1 MSAQD
6 RIEGEKK
13 MTNFLVRMFVKDYQN
28 LQDTEVRTRYGNM
41 TSLVGII
48 VNLFLFAIKF
58 IVGRLFH
65 SIAITAD
72 AVNNLS
78 DAGSSIISLLSFK
91 LSGMPAD
98 REHPFGHERMEYLA
112 SSLVGFFIIILGF
125 ELLKT
130 SFAKILRPDVISFSL
145 LTVCVLLFSIGAKFW
160 LYKFNAGL
168 GDRVDSSMMKA
179 TATDSLSDVL
189 ATSAVLLSTLLSP
202 LFGIQLDGYM
212 GVAVS
217 LLIIYSGINIM
228 KEMWD
233 TLLGK
238 KPSEELVQ
246 QLENTI
252 NRYGGVLGTHDL
264 VIHNYGPR
272 LYFAT
277 VHVEVDAREDILA
290 SHDLIDNIEREVAR
304 ELNIHLVIHMD
315 PLTQDDPDVLRL
327 RDMTVQIVSDID
339 KSLTIHD
346 FRVVKGVTHDNLIFD
361 VVIPHQ
367 YAPKDREII
376 EKITARIKEQE
387 ENLFPVITIDR
398 SFV

>member
-1 MSAQD
+1 
-6 RIEGEKK
+6 

-48 VNLFLFAIKF
+48 VNLFLFVIKF

-98 REHPFGHERMEYLA
+98 KEHPFGHERMEYLA

>member
-1 MSAQD
+1 
-6 RIEGEKK
+6 
-13 MTNFLVRMFVKDYQN
+13 MTNFLVRLFVKDYEN
-28 LQDTEVRTRYGNM
+28 LQDAEVRTRYGNM

-48 VNLFLFAIKF
+48 VNVFLFVIKF

-65 SIAITAD
+65 SVAITAD

-98 REHPFGHERMEYLA
+98 KEHPFGHERMEYLA

-217 LLIIYSGINIM
+217 LLIIYSGINII

-367 YAPKDREII
+367 YAPKEREII

>member
-1 MSAQD
+1 
-6 RIEGEKK
+6 

-48 VNLFLFAIKF
+48 VNLFLFVIKF
-58 IVGRLFH
+58 VVGRVFH
-65 SIAITAD
+65 SVAIIAD

-98 REHPFGHERMEYLA
+98 KEHPFGHERMEYLA

-179 TATDSLSDVL
+179 TAADSLSDVL

-217 LLIIYSGINIM
+217 LLILYSGINIM

-246 QLENTI
+246 QLENAI

-264 VIHNYGPR
+264 VIHSYGPR
-272 LYFAT
+272 RYFAT

-304 ELNIHLVIHMD
+304 ELNTHLVIHMD

-327 RDMTVQIVSDID
+327 RDMTAQIVADINE
-339 KSLTIHD
+339 SLTIHD
-346 FRVVKGVTHDNLIFD
+346 FRVVKGVTHNNLIFD

-367 YAPKDREII
+367 FAQKDREII
-376 EKITARIKEQE
+376 EEITDRIKEQE
-387 ENLFPVITIDR
+387 QNLFPVITIDR

>member
-13 MTNFLVRMFVKDYQN
+13 MTNFLVRLFVKDYEN
-28 LQDTEVRTRYGNM
+28 LQDAEVRTRYGNM

-48 VNLFLFAIKF
+48 VNVFLFVIKF

-65 SIAITAD
+65 SVAIIAD

-98 REHPFGHERMEYLA
+98 KEHPFGHERMEYLA

-217 LLIIYSGINIM
+217 LLIIYSGINII